1 MKYDLQAIKARVTCA
16 DVLRQHGIEWNGKDI
31 SCPLPGHDDDRPSFG
46 LCHDAAAFCCHG
58 CDRKG
63 DVIELQALL
72 NGGEKGK
79 AIQALAKL
87 AGIEPER
94 TRKQRNR
101 GRIVETYDYT
111 DAAGKLL
118 FQVCR
123 MDPKDFRQRRP
134 DPEKPGCWL
143 WNMNGTGRI
152 LYRLP
157 AIVEALDAGRVVF
170 IAEGEK
176 DCDALAGLDLA
187 ATCNPGG
194 AGKWRSEYAGALS
207 GAKAIVIAD
216 KDTPGRKHA
225 AAVLQALSG
234 KAESVR
240 VIELPDRKGHTVK
253 DPADWIAA
261 GGTREELRDVIR
273 NAPDWTPPHDA
284 TEPAKIESKPGT
296 GTPGK
301 PEVALPYGEQTI
313 SETGRVL
320 GGLLAREQRFFNRGG
335 AVVKLAEDK
344 DGMPRLD
351 QVKPAT
357 LASDFESVARLTK
370 PDRKGEPAAAVCS
383 EQAAKLIMGS
393 AVFRDALPPIRILT
407 RCPVLIERAGQVFD
421 VTGYDPQSGIM
432 AGGKPAEPVTVE
444 EARRL
449 LSELLDGFRFATPA
463 DRARALAALITPAL
477 VFGGLLK
484 GRAPVDLGEADQS
497 QTGKGY
503 RNKLTAAVYN
513 QSVKTVTQ
521 QKAGVGSMEESF
533 NMALIRGANFVCLDN
548 IRGKVDSPAFEMFLT
563 EDTYPAR
570 APYREPVEIDP
581 SRVVIMMTSNK
592 AEITRD
598 LANRSSCVKLLK
610 QPEGHTFKP
619 YAQGDVLGHVRAEQP
634 RFLGAVFAIV
644 KAWYEADMPK
654 TNETRHDFRA
664 WAQALDWITRNL
676 LDAGPLLDGHRET
689 QERMTNPV
697 LNWLRDV
704 ALEVIRAKQAD
715 CWLRTGDMVELIADT
730 EIDTPGMPEHGD
742 LTDHDTRKKAQQA
755 TGRRLASCFRAGDV
769 VKLDGMTVE
778 RREEYEI
785 ELHKNAKEY
794 RVTSAP
800 MESRPIG
807 ARCTPDPADTGT
819 PQAEIDFPAYSP
831 AYSPPIESPMETPAP
846 PIAPNTPVKCE
857 HTHTEPDTGQD
868 IVSMETH
875 RRIGATPEK
884 ELAAVEYEE
893 GEL

>member
-1 MKYDLQAIKARVTCA
+1 MKYDLHEIKGRVTCA
-16 DVLRQHGIEWNGKDI
+16 DVLRQHGIEWNGRDI

-94 TRKQRNR
+94 TRKQRKR

-134 DPEKPGCWL
+134 DPEKPGRWL
-143 WNMNGTGRI
+143 WNMNGTRRV
-152 LYRLP
+152 LYRLS
-157 AIVEALDAGRVVF
+157 AIVEALTAGRVVF

-194 AGKWRSEYAGALS
+194 SGKWRSEHAEALS

-225 AAVLQALSG
+225 AAVLQALTG

-240 VIELPDRKGHTVK
+240 VIELPDRNGHKVK

-273 NAPDWTPPHDA
+273 NAPEWTPPHDK
-284 TEPAKIESKPGT
+284 PAKIESKPST

-320 GGLLAREQRFFNRGG
+320 GELLAREQRFFNRGG

-484 GRAPVDLGEADQS
+484 GRAPVDLGEADAS

-503 RNKLTAAVYN
+503 RNKLTAAVYC

-533 NMALIRGANFVCLDN
+533 NMALIRGANFLCLDN
-548 IRGKVDSPAFEMFLT
+548 VRGKVDSPAFEMFLT

-619 YAQGDVLGHVRAEQP
+619 YAQGDVLGHVRGEQP

-644 KAWYEADMPK
+644 KAWYEAGMPK

-676 LDAGPLLDGHRET
+676 LNAGPLLDGHRET

-704 ALEVIRAKQAD
+704 ALEVIRAKQVD

-755 TGRRLASCFRAGDV
+755 TGRRLSSCFRAGDV
-769 VKLDGMTVE
+769 VSLDGMTVE
-778 RREEYEI
+778 RREQYES
-785 ELHKNAKEY
+785 ELHKNVREY

-807 ARCTPDPADTGT
+807 AHRTPDPTDTGT
-819 PQAEIDFPAYSP
+819 PQAEMDFPAYDA
-831 AYSPPIESPMETPAP
+831 AYSPPMESPMETPAP
-846 PIAPNTPVKCE
+846 PIPPNTPVKCE

-875 RRIGATPEK
+875 RRIGATPAR